1 MRTGLGK
8 KNWRGGFREFLFLFD
23 KKGAGPV
30 PIENLKRRRS
40 LLLNKQIIIYPNS
53 EITFVLLGLV

>member
-23 KKGAGPV
+23 EKGAGPV
-30 PIENLKRRRS
+30 PIEDLERRRS

-53 EITFVLLGLV
+53 KINFVY

>member
-30 PIENLKRRRS
+30 PIEDLERRRS
-40 LLLNKQIIIYPNS
+40 LFLNKQNNIYPNS
-53 EITFVLLGLV
+53 KINLVYQGVL